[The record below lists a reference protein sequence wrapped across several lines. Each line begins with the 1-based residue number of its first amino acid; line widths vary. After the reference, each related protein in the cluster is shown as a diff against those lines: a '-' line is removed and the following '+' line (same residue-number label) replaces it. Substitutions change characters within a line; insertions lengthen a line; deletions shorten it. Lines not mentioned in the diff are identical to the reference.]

1 MDVTSLWLIIMM
13 SSLAFTKPAEGLP
26 KGRPTFNCAMISGT
40 YFPNYC
46 FMKDGLHVKWTGR
59 GKGSQY
65 VIAWVRNRLWVTL
78 SVNEG
83 GGEGRGKRDKFTRWI
98 SEAGKKILAEDS
110 SRFRIITSIVCWL
123 KIITKGGGE
132 GSGQGE
138 PMSSPILP
146 TTPIAI
152 LSVTAVLSS
161 FEAST
166 NVSYDLVFCLVRFF
180 SVDNFIFTFLCEK

>member
-26 KGRPTFNCAMISGT
+26 KGRPTFNCAMNSGT
-40 YFPNYC
+40 YFPNCC
-46 FMKDGLHVKWTGR
+46 FMKDGLHVKWAGR

-78 SVNEG
+78 SVSG
-83 GGEGRGKRDKFTRWI
+83 GGEGKGEEGQVYQMNIWGWKKKQRG
-98 SEAGKKILAEDS
+98 
-110 SRFRIITSIVCWL
+110 V
-123 KIITKGGGE
+123 GGG
-132 GSGQGE
+132 GGQGE

-146 TTPIAI
+146 TTPLVI

>member
-26 KGRPTFNCAMISGT
+26 KGRPTFNCAMNSGT

-46 FMKDGLHVKWTGR
+46 FMKDGLHVKWAGR

-65 VIAWVRNRLWVTL
+65 VIACVRNRLWVTL
-78 SVNEG
+78 SVNG

-98 SEAGKKILAEDS
+98 SEAGKKNFGGWFFASQDHNIYSLL
-110 SRFRIITSIVCWL
+110 T
-123 KIITKGGGE
+123 KNYHKGGGGG

-146 TTPIAI
+146 TTPLVI

>member
-26 KGRPTFNCAMISGT
+26 KGRPTFNCAMNSGT

-46 FMKDGLHVKWTGR
+46 FMKNGLHVKWAGR

-83 GGEGRGKRDKFTRWI
+83 GGGKGEEGQVYQMNIWGWKKKQRG
-98 SEAGKKILAEDS
+98 
-110 SRFRIITSIVCWL
+110 V
-123 KIITKGGGE
+123 GGG
-132 GSGQGE
+132 GGQGE

-146 TTPIAI
+146 TTSLVI

-166 NVSYDLVFCLVRFF
+166 NVSYDLVFCLVR
-180 SVDNFIFTFLCEK
+180 

>member
-46 FMKDGLHVKWTGR
+46 FMKDGLHVKWAGR

-78 SVNEG
+78 SVNG
-83 GGEGRGKRDKFTRWI
+83 GGGGKGEEGQVYQMNIWGW
-98 SEAGKKILAEDS
+98 KKNFGG
-110 SRFRIITSIVCWL
+110 RFFASQDHNIYSLLT
-123 KIITKGGGE
+123 KNYHKGGGGRE
-132 GSGQGE
+132 WSRGTHVFPHPPNNALSNPQCDGCIEQFWG
-138 PMSSPILP
+138 IYKRKLRFDFLP
-146 TTPIAI
+146 
-152 LSVTAVLSS
+152 
-161 FEAST
+161 
-166 NVSYDLVFCLVRFF
+166 R
-180 SVDNFIFTFLCEK
+180 

>member
-1 MDVTSLWLIIMM
+1 MDVTSLWLIILM

-26 KGRPTFNCAMISGT
+26 KGRPTFNCAMNSGT

-46 FMKDGLHVKWTGR
+46 FMKDGLHVKWAGR

-65 VIAWVRNRLWVTL
+65 VIAWVRNRVWVTL
-78 SVNEG
+78 SVNG
-83 GGEGRGKRDKFTRWI
+83 GGGGRGKRDKFTRWI
-98 SEAGKKILAEDS
+98 SPL
-110 SRFRIITSIVCWL
+110 
-123 KIITKGGGE
+123 
-132 GSGQGE
+132 
-138 PMSSPILP
+138 LP
-146 TTPIAI
+146 TTPLVI

-180 SVDNFIFTFLCEK
+180 QSIILYSPKTIKCENARAKVQYQ

>member
-13 SSLAFTKPAEGLP
+13 SFLAFTKPAEGLP
-26 KGRPTFNCAMISGT
+26 KGRPTFNCAMNSGT

-46 FMKDGLHVKWTGR
+46 FMKNGLHVKWAGR

-98 SEAGKKILAEDS
+98 SEAGKKKQ
-110 SRFRIITSIVCWL
+110 RGV
-123 KIITKGGGE
+123 GGG
-132 GSGQGE
+132 GGQGE

-146 TTPIAI
+146 TTPLVI